1 MLMHSKLVRRV
12 AECVVIALCLLL
24 PTRVHAQ
31 ETVSNE
37 VWLGSQLFTVEDL
50 DNLTIACKL
59 SDDERSAAQEVMRG
73 ALVRART
80 LSVTWMREWEKRNE
94 EARDADDQDDWNKR
108 REIYK
113 KQMDEHL
120 KEVLSIEKGVM
131 NDLRDLLSDEQRNTG
146 WTAFERS
153 RRRLLL
159 RDAEQEG
166 VDVDLVAMVKASKIP
181 EDDVAKFAV
190 TLDQYVTTLD
200 SIIVDSRPLLKI
212 FSQGPMRWYNNYES
226 TEAQQQQF
234 TDAMKRICQLN
245 VRTAKQIESQLS
257 GQLLE
262 NFQRQRLRIESKWQW
277 KPMLKLPQVV
287 AVLKIRSLTQEQKD
301 TIKQLALEADRAMLK
316 KALDERHRRDDEILL
331 DKQQEEKDQEQ
342 QKKDRRER
350 RQVREKLLADIVGLL
365 SPDQRQAYDSGL
377 ENESDLST
385 AFERKRYGTES
396 WEADRDI
403 WNSHDTANAD
413 EE

>member
-1 MLMHSKLVRRV
+1 M
-12 AECVVIALCLLL
+12 VIAVFAVSGLL
-24 PTRVHAQ
+24 TTSARAQ

-50 DNLTIACKL
+50 DNLTAACKL
-59 SDDERSAAQEVMRG
+59 SDDERAAAQEVMRG
-73 ALVRART
+73 ALVRSRT

-108 REIYK
+108 REVYK

-131 NDLRDLLSDEQRNTG
+131 NDLRDLLSEEQRNTG
-146 WTAFERS
+146 WATFERS

-166 VDVDLVAMVKASKIP
+166 VDVDVVAMVKAAKIP
-181 EDDVAKFAV
+181 AEDVAQFSLM
-190 TLDQYVTTLD
+190 LDQYVTTLD
-200 SIIVDSRPLLKI
+200 SIVVDARPLLKI
-212 FSQGPMRWYNNYES
+212 FSQGPMRWYNQYET
-226 TEAQQQQF
+226 TEAQQEQF
-234 TDAMKRICQLN
+234 NDAMKRVRQLN
-245 VRTAKQIESQLS
+245 VRTAKHIEGQLS

-262 NFQRQRLRIESKWQW
+262 NFQRQRLRIESRWQW

-287 AVLKIRSLTQEQKD
+287 AVLKIRSLTPEQKD

-316 KALDERHRRDDEILL
+316 KAVDERHRRDDEILL
-331 DKQQEEKDQEQ
+331 DKQQTERDQEQ

-365 SPDQRQAYDSGL
+365 TAEQRQAYDSGL
-377 ENESDLST
+377 ENESDLSA

-403 WNSHDTANAD
+403 WNSHDTANA
-413 EE
+413 EEE

>member
-1 MLMHSKLVRRV
+1 MLTHSGLIRRMILI
-12 AECVVIALCLLL
+12 VVSVLCGLI
-24 PTRVHAQ
+24 PARAHAQ
-31 ETVSNE
+31 ETVCNE

-50 DNLTIACKL
+50 DNLTVACKL
-59 SDDERSAAQEVMRG
+59 SDDERAAAQEVMRG

-181 EDDVAKFAV
+181 EDEVAKFSV

-234 TDAMKRICQLN
+234 TDAMKRVCQLN